1 MLTPDDESKAVTSVA
16 ERLAQSFP
24 QVTADEV
31 QFVVHRSH
39 EQFAGNPIRDFV
51 PVLVERM
58 AREDLRAKLT
68 G

>member
-1 MLTPDDESKAVTSVA
+1 MMTPEDETKAVTSVV

-24 QVTADEV
+24 QVTTDEV
-31 QFVVHRSH
+31 QHVVHQSH